1 MGANSGAV
9 VVDLFAFHGSSWHCG
24 GTVVAS
30 LGAPGAGRPGRR
42 TCAPVTDWDVPG
54 RSGCLHISHP
64 GLCLPW
70 DWLHTHPSVCSVLLC
85 LTFLENLFHGVPCRG
100 WPRGRASSQGKL
112 CWKTSLTSASKVGTL
127 TFLPFTTSVKWW
139 YLMLGWWEQ
148 TLPSGCFPSQ
158 GQATRTL
165 SVVSQ
170 GYSPAE
176 DCSCKCHQ
184 RWESEHENTK
194 KGSRWTCLIS
204 GSSASWE
211 GECINQDSVLHFIF
225 SQQNCGEVWC
235 TLRRAVG
242 FLRKINN
249 VA

>member
-64 GLCLPW
+64 GPCLPW

-85 LTFLENLFHGVPCRG
+85 LTFLENFFHGVPCRG

-194 KGSRWTCLIS
+194 RFGMNVSYIWVFCLLGRWVHQPGLCPALYLLPAKLWWSLVHPTKSCGIS
-204 GSSASWE
+204 E
-211 GECINQDSVLHFIF
+211 KN
-225 SQQNCGEVWC
+225 
-235 TLRRAVG
+235 
-242 FLRKINN
+242 K
-249 VA
+249 